1 MNGSGVSEV
10 EDMSRRPA
18 AAAGGW
24 GPRPPRPP
32 AHPPSP
38 PPTRWAA
45 SFIFLRTWLKFSPDS
60 SGPLCSLLARAD
72 HLLSTAS
79 LGAAGSSLPS
89 GADEGELSLEE
100 RLLKLHAQEAV
111 RDTRAT
117 HLNLAS
123 NLLDR

>member
-1 MNGSGVSEV
+1 
-10 EDMSRRPA
+10 MSLDNKVLVGFLVGDFHSVFFRF
-18 AAAGGW
+18 
-24 GPRPPRPP
+24 
-32 AHPPSP
+32 SI
-38 PPTRWAA
+38 
-45 SFIFLRTWLKFSPDS
+45 IFTNS

-89 GADEGELSLEE
+89 SAAEDGELSLEE

>member
-1 MNGSGVSEV
+1 MRLVSL
-10 EDMSRRPA
+10 SCFFF
-18 AAAGGW
+18 
-24 GPRPPRPP
+24 
-32 AHPPSP
+32 HIYN
-38 PPTRWAA
+38 
-45 SFIFLRTWLKFSPDS
+45 FS
-60 SGPLCSLLARAD
+60 SGPLSSLLARAD

-79 LGAAGSSLPS
+79 LGAAGSSSLPS
-89 GADEGELSLEE
+89 GAEEGELSLEE